1 MKRIWIS
8 IGLGLLSPFIAFLGA
23 EPFEVPG
30 QNPLMERVGSG
41 LAGALY
47 CAVCQ
52 FLLTR
57 RNAKVAN
64 SSWPSVV
71 AMVLT
76 IGAICLLQL
85 VAEGFGSWPFF
96 AVPFFVACLIGA
108 VVGMVLGRRTG
119 RLGDA

>member
-30 QNPLMERVGSG
+30 QNPLMERVGAG

-71 AMVLT
+71 AMVLA

-85 VAEGFGSWPFF
+85 VAEGFGSWPYF
-96 AVPFFVACLIGA
+96 AVPFFIACLIGA
-108 VVGMVLGRRTG
+108 VAGMVLGRSTG